1 MNGFYYYT
9 PKIATMIIANTT
21 LNNNEIIQCSFSVI
35 LKRIFRIEL
44 ISSTIIKTKVIIII
58 SIQTTS

>member
-9 PKIATMIIANTT
+9 PKIATMIIANAT
-21 LNNNEIIQCSFSVI
+21 LNNNEIIQCFFSVI
-35 LKRIFRIEL
+35 LKRIFIIEL

-58 SIQTTS
+58 SI